1 MATVATQLNSGTG
14 FSSGETVT
22 ASKLNNLVN
31 TATVTGI
38 VNTDIDNDAAIAASK
53 LELTGAITDAQLA
66 TGAVTGAAGG
76 GKLAASAVTGQTVIT
91 DPLADTDEFLVHDAS
106 ASALRKVAYSSIA
119 PTVTAAK
126 LDGVAK
132 DGSGAD
138 IAAGTAPIFGC
149 RAWVNFDGT
158 TADNLA
164 GTYARTGTDVT
175 VTITAHGVL
184 VGHKVRLDFTL
195 GTPTAAADG
204 LYTVTVVDDANNFHV
219 TTAATGT
226 SSGGT
231 VALLRRAIR
240 ASGNV
245 ASVTYHNENGT
256 YTVNFSTA
264 LPDENYAL
272 AGFANFNSGSA
283 AGLVTGN
290 NTHAPTALA
299 CDVRVA
305 NSTSGGELNVSH
317 VNVMFIR

>member
-1 MATVATQLNSGTG
+1 
-14 FSSGETVT
+14 
-22 ASKLNNLVN
+22 
-31 TATVTGI
+31 
-38 VNTDIDNDAAIAASK
+38 
-53 LELTGAITDAQLA
+53 
-66 TGAVTGAAGG
+66 
-76 GKLAASAVTGQTVIT
+76 
-91 DPLADTDEFLVHDAS
+91 
-106 ASALRKVAYSSIA
+106 
-119 PTVTAAK
+119 
-126 LDGVAK
+126 
-132 DGSGAD
+132 
-138 IAAGTAPIFGC
+138 
-149 RAWVNFDGT
+149 
-158 TADNLA
+158 LA

-231 VALLRRAIR
+231 VAVLRRAIR

>member
-38 VNTDIDNDAAIAASK
+38 VNTDIDNGADIA
-53 LELTGAITDAQLA
+53 
-66 TGAVTGAAGG
+66 G
-76 GKLAASAVTGQTVIT
+76 GKLADSAVATAKI
-91 DPLADTDEFLVHDAS
+91 ADAAVNAAKLEDSAVETAKIDDA
-106 ASALRKVAYSSIA
+106 AVTTAKINDAA
-119 PTVTAAK
+119 VTAAK
-126 LDGVAK
+126 LDGAQT
-132 DGSGAD
+132 GS
-138 IAAGTAPIFGC
+138 APIYGC

-204 LYTVTVVDDANNFHV
+204 LYTVTVVDDANSFHV

-231 VALLRRAIR
+231 VSLLRRAIR

-245 ASVTYHNENGT
+245 ASVTYHNAVGV
-256 YTVNFSTA
+256 YSVNFSTA

-272 AGFANFNSGSA
+272 AGFANWTNPAA

-290 NTHAPTALA
+290 STHAPTALA
-299 CDVRVA
+299 CDLRVA
-305 NSTSGGELNVSH
+305 NSTSGAETNVSH
-317 VNVMFIR
+317 VSVMFIR

>member
-38 VNTDIDNDAAIAASK
+38 VNTDIDNGADIA
-53 LELTGAITDAQLA
+53 
-66 TGAVTGAAGG
+66 G
-76 GKLAASAVTGQTVIT
+76 GKLADSAVATAKI
-91 DPLADTDEFLVHDAS
+91 ADAAVNAAKLEDSAVETAKINDA
-106 ASALRKVAYSSIA
+106 AVTTAKINDAA
-119 PTVTAAK
+119 VTAAK
-126 LDGVAK
+126 LDGAQT
-132 DGSGAD
+132 
-138 IAAGTAPIFGC
+138 GTAPIFGC

-231 VALLRRAIR
+231 VAVLRRAIR

>member
-38 VNTDIDNDAAIAASK
+38 VNADIDSGAAIAGSK
-53 LELTGAITDAQLA
+53 LAD
-66 TGAVTGAAGG
+66 GAVTNA
-76 GKLAASAVTGQTVIT
+76 KVAASAAI
-91 DPLADTDEFLVHDAS
+91 
-106 ASALRKVAYSSIA
+106 AYSKLALTNSIVA
-119 PTVTAAK
+119 GDLTNASVTAAK
-126 LDGVAK
+126 LTGAQT
-132 DGSGAD
+132 GS
-138 IAAGTAPIFGC
+138 APIYGC

-184 VGHKVRLDFTL
+184 VGHKVQLDFTG

-219 TTAATGT
+219 TTTATGT

-245 ASVTYHNENGT
+245 ASVTYHNAAGI

-264 LPDENYAL
+264 LPDANYAL
-272 AGFANFNSGSA
+272 AGFANWTTSNP
-283 AGLVTGN
+283 AGFVTQN
-290 NTHAPTALA
+290 DTHAPTALA
-299 CDVRVA
+299 CGVRVA
-305 NSTSGGELNVSH
+305 GSTTAPENNVSH